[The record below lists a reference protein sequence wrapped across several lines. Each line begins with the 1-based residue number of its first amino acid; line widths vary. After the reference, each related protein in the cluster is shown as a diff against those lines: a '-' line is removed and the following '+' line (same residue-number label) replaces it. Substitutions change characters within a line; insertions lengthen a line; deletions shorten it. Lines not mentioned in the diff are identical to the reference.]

1 MVSQLKI
8 DLCDHKGAKKQCT
21 CGICSSTLLH
31 QLSQLGITQNNCK
44 GSKDKFFSMLEQR
57 ALKLK
62 TNCSNDSKPG
72 DTSNSSKQSQLNVK
86 NQAQGEDSNQY

>member
-1 MVSQLKI
+1 
-8 DLCDHKGAKKQCT
+8 
-21 CGICSSTLLH
+21 
-31 QLSQLGITQNNCK
+31 
-44 GSKDKFFSMLEQR
+44 MLEQR

-86 NQAQGEDSNQY
+86 NQAQGEDSN